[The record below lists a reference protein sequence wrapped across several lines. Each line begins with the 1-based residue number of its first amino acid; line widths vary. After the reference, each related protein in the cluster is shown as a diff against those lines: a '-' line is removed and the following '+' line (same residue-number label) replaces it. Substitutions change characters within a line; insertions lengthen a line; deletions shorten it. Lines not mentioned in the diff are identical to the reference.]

1 MSRAEPVADA
11 RTRPGNGT
19 GGRRARY
26 LDALALTIVALVFAI
41 PLRGLFRAPGP
52 PMEEGFMLV
61 FPEQVLHGA
70 IANRDFLHLYGP
82 GSLWALAGVF
92 KVFGVSLVSERA
104 VGLVQ
109 QLAIVFG
116 IYALT
121 RRWGRTLAVGA
132 AVTSGLII
140 IPFGLTALAWVG
152 GVGLAVCGLAAGVE
166 ARAAATA
173 RPRAVGPCWP
183 ASCSGWQCCSG
194 STSCSG
200 SGCRRSRSSEV
211 WSPPR
216 VKRLL
221 AGFVVGIAPYAVQL
235 ATAGPGHAI
244 QGMVIDPV
252 FKLRGGRSLPIPPS
266 WGHFD
271 GFLQKAG
278 ALAQISWPFPALA
291 RPHQLSL
298 WFFLLLGAIAFVL
311 WQGWRVS
318 RAEPTS
324 VRARTLFVMGLFGLG
339 ILPQAMQR
347 VDSGHFAWVSCVVFA
362 FVPIALFELARHR
375 LPTLS
380 ARRATLGAVAVMLAV
395 LAFVIPAFTIR
406 TYGDYSLQTF
416 GIHRASYTIRHAG
429 RTFYYGKPDRA
440 EAANQVIAAA
450 ARISQP
456 GQRLFVGPVDLRKT
470 PYSDAYLYYM
480 LPDLVPATYYIE
492 MDPGVANANDSR
504 MPADLES
511 ADIVIL
517 SAIWSDW
524 SEPNDSRNFGSD
536 ASTKVLA
543 RDFCR
548 VGTYL
553 GLYELYRKCH

>member
-1 MSRAEPVADA
+1 M
-11 RTRPGNGT
+11 
-19 GGRRARY
+19 
-26 LDALALTIVALVFAI
+26 TIVALVFAI
-41 PLRGLFRAPGP
+41 PLRGLLRSPGP

-61 FPEQVLHGA
+61 FPEQVLKGA
-70 IANRDFLHLYGP
+70 IPNRDFLHLYGP

-92 KVFGVSLVSERA
+92 KVFGVSLWTERS
-104 VGLVQ
+104 VGLLQ
-109 QLAIVFG
+109 QIAIVFG
-116 IYALT
+116 IFALA
-121 RRWGRTLAVGA
+121 RRFGRTLAVGA

-166 ARAAATA
+166 ARANRDDA
-173 RPRAVGPCWP
+173 RRARRWALASGLMLGLAVLYRPDLVLGVGI
-183 ASCSGWQCCSG
+183 
-194 STSCSG
+194 
-200 SGCRRSRSSEV
+200 SSIALIRGMDR
-211 WSPPR
+211 PK
-216 VKRLL
+216 VKRL
-221 AGFVVGIAPYAVQL
+221 ATGFGVGVAPYIIQI
-235 ATAGPGHAI
+235 ATAGPGHAF

-252 FKLRGGRSLPIPPS
+252 FKLRAGRSLPVPPS

-291 RPHQLSL
+291 RPHQLFL
-298 WFFLLLGAIAFVL
+298 WFFLLLGASAFVL
-311 WQGWRVS
+311 WQGWRATRRS
-318 RAEPTS
+318 PQS
-324 VRARTLFVMGLFGLG
+324 IRARSLFIMGLFGVG

-362 FVPIALFELARHR
+362 WVPIALYELLRRWAPNVDVRR
-375 LPTLS
+375 L
-380 ARRATLGAVAVMLAV
+380 ATGSVALILAV

-406 TYGDYSLQTF
+406 TYADYSLQTF
-416 GIHRASYTIRHAG
+416 SIHRASYAIKHDG
-429 RTFYYGKPDRA
+429 RLFYYGKPDRA
-440 EAANQVIAAA
+440 QAANEVIAAA
-450 ARISQP
+450 AKISKP

-504 MPADLES
+504 MPQDLES
-511 ADIVIL
+511 ADVVIL
-517 SAIWSDW
+517 SAIWQDW

-543 RDFCR
+543 RDFCQ

-553 GLYELYRKCH
+553 NLYQLYRKCH